1 MSRWVR
7 GAPIRDNDADHTPPD
22 DETASLDEGGLG
34 GSACSTARQGR
45 DDRRWARSGHEP
57 PQEPGIDLDWLP
69 EPERSQALNGRA
81 AAYDDTGRCSYHT
94 PPYRCTLIDGG
105 ADRPG
110 LLEVCGLTPAELT
123 DTLPGEQ
130 MGTTARSSGAPRPH
144 ADASHTDAATE
155 VRNRPAN
162 LITWCERC
170 TCGRNQFSAR

>member
-1 MSRWVR
+1 MALLSETTTLTTRRLTTKRPPWMKAALE
-7 GAPIRDNDADHTPPD
+7 GALAAPR
-22 DETASLDEGGLG
+22 
-34 GSACSTARQGR
+34 GR
-45 DDRRWARSGHEP
+45 DGTTDVGHEADTSP